1 MRFQP
6 FLSTSLFLYNLSFV
20 VLCFQFEFLEI
31 TKICIYNLLEFLKF
45 IKEQRRAR
53 ARVEAGIRVAIGAKT
68 RKHLSCWYPQR

>member
-53 ARVEAGIRVAIGAKT
+53 ARVEAGIRAAIGVKT
-68 RKHLSCWYPQR
+68 RKHHSCWYPQR